1 MPNYFDYISESADRY
16 NEPEFIEES
25 VNDSFNETIAD
36 MDLHCFQ
43 EGLGTV
49 AAVLGAAALIGLL
62 IVLVRKIIK
71 SLGSSTK
78 SAKEA
83 LDKAKKAGV
92 EEIASSPSAPSHH
105 DNGGNG
111 GSSNSTPTSEES
123 TRVIQSSYK
132 IEVVDPNGANFK
144 AAEGAIIKYFETA
157 NRFFQKYES
166 LQPSE
171 YNKGPVSF
179 TKLYNDE
186 DYNETLSGNSL
197 KSLPKSVEG
206 LLIHKPK
213 WGIDELNAIFVS
225 LEGHIKH
232 FQRIESDLKETKV
245 QLETSRNVN
254 DMFMKERTKEFQANV
269 AKISAF
275 STMIDTDLHI
285 TCKDIYDTVNANL
298 GYGNATVVS
307 GRHTLKG
314 KTR

>member
-1 MPNYFDYISESADRY
+1 MPNYFDYISESAERY
-16 NEPEFIEES
+16 DEPEFIEES

-105 DNGGNG
+105 GNSEGGNG
-111 GSSNSTPTSEES
+111 GNAPTTSEES

-144 AAEGAIIKYFETA
+144 AAEGAIVQYFEAA

-171 YNKGPVSF
+171 YNKGAVSF
-179 TKLYNDE
+179 TSLSNDE
-186 DYNETLSGNSL
+186 DYNETLSGGSL
-197 KSLPKSVEG
+197 KSLPKSVGG
-206 LLIHKPK
+206 LLIYKPK
-213 WGIDELNAIFVS
+213 WRIDELNAIFAA
-225 LEGHIKH
+225 LEGHIQH
-232 FQRIESDLKETKV
+232 FQRIESELKETKV

-254 DMFMKERTKEFQANV
+254 DMFIKDHTKEFQANV

-275 STMIDTDLHI
+275 STLIDTDLHI

-298 GYGNATVVS
+298 GYSNATVVS
-307 GRHTLKG
+307 GRHALKG